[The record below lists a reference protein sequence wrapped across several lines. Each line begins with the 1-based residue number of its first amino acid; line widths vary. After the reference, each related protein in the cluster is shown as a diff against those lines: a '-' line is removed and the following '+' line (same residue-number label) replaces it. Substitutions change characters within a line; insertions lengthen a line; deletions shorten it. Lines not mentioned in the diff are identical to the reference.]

1 MCESH
6 EITANAGAKPSYDMY
21 TTVQVMQRREM
32 THTLVTTKLQ
42 NIICTNRTQAVYTS
56 YKGGITW
63 L

>member
-42 NIICTNRTQAVYTS
+42 DIYTKLS
-56 YKGGITW
+56 PVKEEK
-63 L
+63 